1 MDDFLAPL
9 HDERVAGHNIE
20 YDDDFLNLMSLLQD
34 KPEQQYGDLVVE
46 AGIKDWRAIYES
58 CHQILLHKS
67 KDLLVMSYFT
77 QSGIVLNGLMGL
89 KEGLF
94 IIKGNLEKYW
104 EDVFPK
110 LIDEDGD
117 YDPDFRVNALSLF
130 FAPDGI
136 LKDLRNAP
144 LVKNGLS
151 GKFHTVKQIEAFLE
165 SYDESLYTGGIQRLV
180 IDLSV
185 ASEDEH
191 SPISQLKEA
200 GVLISAI
207 KALFEKYEISGLK
220 FEPAEQ
226 LIQKILDLLNQ
237 SGESGL
243 GRQDVTPTK
252 MTDIKI
258 AESVTPVMNW
268 ASYSVNSREDVQ
280 LLLEKIHVYF
290 EKHEPSHPA
299 PLFIR
304 RIQKLMNL
312 NFYEIMKDIS
322 PESLDRLENL
332 VGQPL
337 SNDDEFN

>member
-9 HDERVAGHNIE
+9 HDEQVAGHNIE

-110 LIDEDGD
+110 LVDEDGD

-151 GKFHTVKQIEAFLE
+151 GKFHTVKEIEAFLE
-165 SYDESLYTGGIQRLV
+165 SYDESLYAGGIQRLV

-185 ASEDEH
+185 ASDDGH

-220 FEPAEQ
+220 FEPTEQ
-226 LIQKILDLLNQ
+226 LIQKILDLLSQ

-243 GRQDVTPTK
+243 ERQDVTPTK
-252 MTDIKI
+252 MTDIKT
-258 AESVTPVMNW
+258 AESVMPVMNW

>member
-1 MDDFLAPL
+1 MDEFLVPL
-9 HDERVAGHNIE
+9 CDERMAGDNIE
-20 YDDDFLNLMSLLQD
+20 YDDDFLNLLSLLQD

-46 AGIKDWRAIYES
+46 AGVKDWRAIYDS
-58 CHQILLHKS
+58 CRQILLHKS

-77 QSGIVLNGLMGL
+77 QSAVVLNGLMGL

-94 IIKGNLEKYW
+94 IIKGNLERYW
-104 EDVFPK
+104 DDVFPR
-110 LIDEDGD
+110 LVDEDGD

-130 FAPDGI
+130 FTPDGI
-136 LKDLRNAP
+136 LKDIKNAL

-151 GKFHTVKQIEAFLE
+151 GKFHTLKEIEAFLE
-165 SYDESLYTGGIQRLV
+165 SHDESLYVGGIQRLI

-185 ASEDEH
+185 AVEDEQ

-200 GVLISAI
+200 SLLTLAI
-207 KALFEKYEISGLK
+207 KALFEKHQISGLK
-220 FEPAEQ
+220 FELIEQ
-226 LIQKILDLLNQ
+226 LIQKVLDLLNQ
-237 SGESGL
+237 SEKSEW
-243 GRQDVTPTK
+243 QDATPAK
-252 MTDIKI
+252 IANIKT
-258 AESVTPVMNW
+258 AESVMPVMNW
-268 ASYSVNSREDVQ
+268 ANYSVGSREDVQ
-280 LLLEKIHVYF
+280 LLLEKIYVYF

-337 SNDDEFN
+337 SDDGEFN

>member
-1 MDDFLAPL
+1 MDDFLVPL
-9 HDERVAGHNIE
+9 HDEQVAGHNIE
-20 YDDDFLNLMSLLQD
+20 YDDDFLNLMNLLQD

-46 AGIKDWRAIYES
+46 AGVKDWRAIYES
-58 CHQILLHKS
+58 CRQILLHKS

-77 QSGIVLNGLMGL
+77 QSGIILNGLTGL

-94 IIKGNLEKYW
+94 IIKENLERYW
-104 EDVFPK
+104 ENVFPK

-130 FAPDGI
+130 FTSDGI
-136 LKDLRNAP
+136 LKDLKNAP

-151 GKFHTVKQIEAFLE
+151 GKFHTLKEIEVFLE
-165 SYDESLYTGGIQRLV
+165 GYDESLYAGGIQRLV

-185 ASEDEH
+185 ATEDEY
-191 SPISQLKEA
+191 SPINQLKEA
-200 GVLISAI
+200 GVLMSAI
-207 KALFEKYEISGLK
+207 KVLFERYEINGLR
-220 FEPAEQ
+220 FELIEQ

-237 SGESGL
+237 SEKPSL
-243 GRQDVTPTK
+243 EPQDATSAKTA
-252 MTDIKI
+252 DIKTAVSI
-258 AESVTPVMNW
+258 TPVMNW

-337 SNDDEFN
+337 SDDEFN

>member
-1 MDDFLAPL
+1 MDNFLAPL
-9 HDERVAGHNIE
+9 HDDEVAGSNIE

-58 CHQILLHKS
+58 CKQILLHKS

-77 QSGIVLNGLMGL
+77 QSAMILNGLIGL

-94 IIKGNLEKYW
+94 IIKGNLDRYW

-110 LIDEDGD
+110 LLDEDGD

-130 FAPDGI
+130 FTYDGI
-136 LKDLRNAP
+136 LKDLKNVS

-151 GKFHTVKQIEAFLE
+151 GKFYTLKEIESFLE
-165 SYDESLYTGGIQRLV
+165 SYDDSLYTGGIQRLV
-180 IDLSV
+180 IDLTI
-185 ASEDEH
+185 AADDEY
-191 SPISQLKEA
+191 SPINQLKEA
-200 GVLISAI
+200 SVLISEI
-207 KALFEKYEISGLK
+207 KTLFEKHQIMGLK
-220 FEPAEQ
+220 FELIEQ
-226 LIQKILDLLNQ
+226 LIQKILDLLSQ
-237 SGESGL
+237 SEASNL
-243 GRQDVTPTK
+243 DLQDAMLDKTIDIRTVGSITP
-252 MTDIKI
+252 MI
-258 AESVTPVMNW
+258 NW
-268 ASYSVNSREDVQ
+268 ASYSINSREDVQ
-280 LLLEKIHVYF
+280 LLLEKIYVYF